1 MMRMPAPNDPQFLAF
16 RYERMKNSPNNWLF
30 WIASFSLFNGIF
42 LTIKQD
48 TMLPAAMISPYAFA
62 GAIPHF
68 IAAAVFVV
76 LGVIGRKKIPVLT
89 YAGIGVYLLDTIY
102 IAVSGVSAASALV
115 LHAVVLLFIG
125 FTILRTKSLAK
136 QLAASQRLPD
146 PFPNQSK

>member
-1 MMRMPAPNDPQFLAF
+1 MLLAG
-16 RYERMKNSPNNWLF
+16 MV
-30 WIASFSLFNGIF
+30 
-42 LTIKQD
+42 
-48 TMLPAAMISPYAFA
+48 SPYAFA

-68 IAAAVFVV
+68 VAAAVFVV

-89 YAGIGVYLLDTIY
+89 YVGIGIYLLDTIY

-136 QLAASQRLPD
+136 QLAAIQRLSD
-146 PFPNQSK
+146 PFPNQPK